1 MLGAGRIRG
10 PRRGEKMKSCVECGC
25 VLIGKGYYKGRGGPF
40 CHMCMEEV
48 EYEQN
53 TADWLR
59 LC

>member
-25 VLIGKGYYKGRGGPF
+25 VLLHKGMYYLNYGPV
-40 CHMCMEEV
+40 CGMCAEEL